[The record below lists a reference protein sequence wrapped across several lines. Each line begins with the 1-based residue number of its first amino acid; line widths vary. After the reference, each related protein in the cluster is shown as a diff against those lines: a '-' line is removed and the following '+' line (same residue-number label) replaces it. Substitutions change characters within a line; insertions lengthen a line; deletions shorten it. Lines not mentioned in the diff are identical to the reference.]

1 MGGQGE
7 GKVDQEVGGK
17 GGGVEER
24 RSIMKHT
31 NTQLCVDSLP
41 LFSPIR
47 HNRPLIPLRSAH
59 GGQTVPVQ

>member
-1 MGGQGE
+1 MGGGSRNA
-7 GKVDQEVGGK
+7 GG
-17 GGGVEER
+17 